1 MSAHDKY
8 IKIKIVKYKARLGYN
23 PYPSLFGTCFNDP
36 YCTGTRFKN
45 AFCPCN
51 LHKSVFHHNT

>member
-1 MSAHDKY
+1 MSEHDKY
-8 IKIKIVKYKARLGYN
+8 IKIKIVKYKVRLGYN
-23 PYPSLFGTCFNDP
+23 PYPSLFGTCFNDQ

-51 LHKSVFHHNT
+51 LHKSVKIK